1 MPGKVKVKVLAGRN
15 LPVMDRGS
23 DTTDAFVEIKLG
35 TITHKTDVCRKS
47 LNPVW
52 NSDWYRFEVDDSDLQ
67 DEPLQIR
74 LMDYDTYSANDA
86 IGKVYINL
94 SPLLHSVAV
103 DKPTQTSNVGKG
115 SVMSGWI
122 PVYDTMNGVRGEVNL
137 IVKVDLFIDFNK
149 FRQSS
154 CGVRFFHSPIIPHGY
169 SAQIVHGFVE
179 ELVVNDD
186 PEYQWIDKIRTPRAS
201 NEARQIAF
209 IKLSGQVQRK
219 MGLKAID
226 LGANAVIG
234 YTQCFDLEGD
244 VGVVARGIG
253 TAVTLIKVYENIIHQ
268 IMDNPLAEPTDSSS
282 NAVQITG
289 TNKYS
294 RDFSETTGHRTS
306 NSPAKTGASYSA
318 ATNSREH
325 NASGAVYR
333 RSSDSDLSITPKGN
347 SLTSNDRYFAVC
359 SRGQPTSIL
368 IRSLNHD
375 AIDLLEYPFLTI
387 TKVPPGF
394 VLHIGAAVSARSVK
408 LLARVPNPDDPETR
422 DMWWNELRME
432 IRSHARA
439 IGCNMVL
446 GYMESTTISEDV
458 CVLSA
463 VGTAVIIN
471 LQCGDVNI
479 DSMNLSKPQCTFGN
493 KETMTSW
500 MDDQDFEKD
509 INVATNVST
518 SMKCLDSAENQKNHD
533 WDVSFPNSNNEARTR
548 EASEFTI
555 KTIQSSHNCTVCH
568 IPYKQS
574 SVPFRVNTMK
584 CSICRTGN
592 VPDVLLCTIEIPEI
606 LQVNGRGVLIQAH
619 ACRSKRDLKGESNA
633 KEMSDALPFLEIE
646 LHKLLINKL
655 KMRGMNAI
663 FGLKVSVAVG
673 ERMLALVA
681 TGTAVYLSALP
692 PPSVPKIVAGNS
704 WADTDKLNELQK
716 SIYDT
721 VERNREFSHL
731 KIINNHSYNKSLAQP
746 DDSDDSEEDI
756 IDIDITYGSKEACV
770 LELDDMHDMEI
781 ISLLME
787 PCPPDGFVVVNT
799 QTIPGQY
806 ELEVVRNLQ
815 MFTQIWR
822 AKLPTNLP
830 NTSFSKHFQ
839 RLLQVIYFKLRAMVP
854 CAICDI
860 RFKLD
865 FPENDEIQ
873 LLVTGMAL
881 GLGDVS
887 KLNAVKKKLVG
898 STSVRDQPKRNDDEM
913 IFSIDDDNLSST
925 NNFTQGGTNF
935 HLVQTGS
942 LKYKRKSPCRGKL
955 CTSRMVRHM
964 PLEER
969 YGVDITPLNYVPG
982 GKIEKYLGNLDFFF
996 IRECT
1001 AVKEIGGISG
1011 FVHSFITD
1019 VLAVIRAHVTSLG
1032 GNAMVAF
1039 FMTELILVDN
1049 LHKNQ
1054 GQCLMSAGGDVVF
1067 VSYFK
1072 DDQ

>member
-1 MPGKVKVKVLAGRN
+1 MPGKVKVKILAGRN

-35 TITHKTDVCRKS
+35 STTHKTDVCRKS

-67 DEPLQIR
+67 DEPLQVR

-94 SPLLHSVAV
+94 SPLLHSLST
-103 DKPTQTSNVGKG
+103 DKPTQTSNLGKG

-122 PVYDTMNGVRGEVNL
+122 PVYDTMNGVRA
-137 IVKVDLFIDFNK
+137 
-149 FRQSS
+149 Q
-154 CGVRFFHSPIIPHGY
+154 IIPHGY
-169 SAQIVHGFVE
+169 SAQVVHGFVE

-253 TAVTLIKVYENIIHQ
+253 TAVTLVKIYENVIHHTF
-268 IMDNPLAEPTDSSS
+268 DDPLAEQIELSTNS
-282 NAVQITG
+282 VQTTG
-289 TNKYS
+289 INKYS
-294 RDFSETTGHRTS
+294 RDMSESSGNR
-306 NSPAKTGASYSA
+306 NSQSPGKAGIPCSSA
-318 ATNSREH
+318 IVLKEH
-325 NASGAVYR
+325 NASGAFCR
-333 RSSDSDLSITPKGN
+333 RSSDSDLSITPKGT
-347 SLTSNDRYFAVC
+347 SLTSNDRYFAVS

-368 IRSLNHD
+368 IKSLNHD

-394 VLHIGAAVSARSVK
+394 VLHIGATVSARSVK
-408 LLARVPNPDDPETR
+408 LLARVPNLDDPETR

-463 VGTAVIIN
+463 VGTAAIIN

-479 DSMNLSKPQCTFGN
+479 DSNIPTKAQCIIGN
-493 KETMTSW
+493 KETMTSSL
-500 MDDQDFEKD
+500 DDQDFAKD
-509 INVATNVST
+509 FNNTANASL
-518 SMKCLDSAENQKNHD
+518 SMKCLDSEHQKIHDLDFTFSNPINENKTLKELSD
-533 WDVSFPNSNNEARTR
+533 FKSNN
-548 EASEFTI
+548 
-555 KTIQSSHNCTVCH
+555 NCMVCH

-574 SVPFRVNTMK
+574 SVPFRVNMMK
-584 CSICRTGN
+584 CSICRAGN
-592 VPDVLLCTIEIPEI
+592 VPDVLLCTIEIPET
-606 LQVNGRGVLIQAH
+606 LQVNGRGTLIQAH
-619 ACRSKRDLKGESNA
+619 VCRSKRDLKGESNA

-673 ERMLALVA
+673 ERMMALVA
-681 TGTAVYLSALP
+681 TGTAVYLYALP
-692 PPSVPKIVAGNS
+692 SPTVPKILAGNS
-704 WADTDKLNELQK
+704 WTDTEKLTELQK
-716 SIYDT
+716 TIHDT
-721 VERNREFSHL
+721 VERNKELSHL
-731 KIINNHSYNKSLAQP
+731 KLVTEGNINYKTLAQT
-746 DDSDDSEEDI
+746 DDSDGSEEDI
-756 IDIDITYGSKEACV
+756 MDIDITYGNKEACV

-799 QTIPGQY
+799 QTVPGQH

-822 AKLPTNLP
+822 AKLPTNQP

-839 RLLQVIYFKLRAMVP
+839 RLLQVIYFKLRAMIP
-854 CAICDI
+854 CAICDL

-881 GLGDVS
+881 GLGEFS
-887 KLNAVKKKLVG
+887 KMNAFNKKHVA
-898 STSVRDQPKRNDDEM
+898 STSVRDQQKRNDDDM
-913 IFSIDDDNLSST
+913 IFSIDDDNLSAGNT
-925 NNFTQGGTNF
+925 TTQGIAIS
-935 HLVQTGS
+935 HLAQTGS
-942 LKYKRKSPCRGKL
+942 LKNRRRSPCRGKF
-955 CTSRMVRHM
+955 SSGRMVRHM
-964 PLEER
+964 PLKER

-1019 VLAVIRAHVTSLG
+1019 VLAVIRAHVTALG

-1054 GQCLMSAGGDVVF
+1054 GQCLMSVGGDVVF

-1072 DDQ
+1072 DD